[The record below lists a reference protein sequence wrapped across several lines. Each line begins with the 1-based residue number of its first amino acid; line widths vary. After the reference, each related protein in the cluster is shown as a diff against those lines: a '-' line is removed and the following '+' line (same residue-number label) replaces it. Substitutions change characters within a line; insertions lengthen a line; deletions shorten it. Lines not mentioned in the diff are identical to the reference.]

1 MLLVPRPYLI
11 HLLSRGLRATLG
23 QGLMAVAFAS
33 DLLWTGVCQAE
44 DEEWARRCRPRG
56 LC

>member
-11 HLLSRGLRATLG
+11 HLPSLTLRATPG
-23 QGLMAVAFAS
+23 QGLVAVAFGS
-33 DLLWTGVCQAE
+33 DLRWPSVCQAE